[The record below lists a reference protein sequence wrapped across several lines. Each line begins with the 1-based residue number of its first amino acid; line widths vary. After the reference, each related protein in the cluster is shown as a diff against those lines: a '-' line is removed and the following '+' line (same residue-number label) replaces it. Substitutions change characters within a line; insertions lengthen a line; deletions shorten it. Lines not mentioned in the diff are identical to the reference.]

1 MTEHSRSQPRR
12 PGELPAG
19 KKRQLKT
26 ARYQE
31 WGTLVLRM
39 TVVGVLYAAL
49 GWSQALHAVWLKSL
63 WSLLPPIAFLLAVRV
78 ESWPP
83 TRRFPYGF
91 YRAGSIAFLT
101 SGLALICMGSY
112 LVVAGARSLIA
123 HHQPSLHTI
132 YAVGGP
138 THWTGWWIIAALAY
152 SVAVPWI
159 IGQRRQ
165 KLAIELHDKGLYADA
180 SMGRVNWLAG
190 SAAIIGV
197 LGIGFGIWWLDF
209 AAALA
214 IGLDITWHG
223 VRHVYTAVCDLI
235 DEIPRRIGSS
245 ELDPLGA
252 RIRDNLRARDWVRD
266 ARVRLREEGRLLT
279 GVALICP
286 HEDSASL
293 KHFEAAR
300 EAIEA
305 MDWRLLDFQ
314 LVPVCD
320 ATFERYSI
328 DAQGDSRGRSGHA
341 PVQPR

>member
-12 PGELPAG
+12 PGQLPDEQ
-19 KKRQLKT
+19 KRQLKA
-26 ARYQE
+26 ARRQE
-31 WGTLVLRM
+31 WGTLMLRI
-39 TVVGVLYAAL
+39 TVVAALYAAL
-49 GWSQALHAVWLKSL
+49 GSSQALHAVWLKSL
-63 WSLLPPIAFLLAVRV
+63 WSLLPPIAFLVAVRL

-101 SGLALICMGSY
+101 SALALTCMGGY
-112 LVVAGARSLIA
+112 LIFAGARSLIA
-123 HHQPSLHTI
+123 RHQPSLHPI
-132 YAVGGP
+132 DAVGGP
-138 THWTGWWIIAALAY
+138 AHWAGWWIIAALAY

-159 IGQRRQ
+159 IGRRRRQ
-165 KLAIELHDKGLYADA
+165 LAIDLHDKGLYADA

-190 SAAIIGV
+190 STAIIGV
-197 LGIGFGIWWLDF
+197 LGIGLGVWWLDF
-209 AAALA
+209 AAALV

-223 VRHVYTAVCDLI
+223 LRHLYTSVCDLI

-252 RIRDNLRARDWVRD
+252 QIRDYLRERDWIRD

-286 HEDSASL
+286 CDDAASL
-293 KHFEAAR
+293 ERFESAR

-320 ATFERYSI
+320 TTFERYGV
-328 DAQGDSRGRSGHA
+328 DAQGPCA
-341 PVQPR
+341 

>member
-1 MTEHSRSQPRR
+1 MTERSRSQPRR
-12 PGELPAG
+12 PGQLPAE
-19 KKRQLKT
+19 KHRDLTT
-26 ARYQE
+26 ARRQE
-31 WGTLVLRM
+31 WGTLILRV
-39 TVVGVLYAAL
+39 TVVVVLYAAL
-49 GWSQALHAVWLKSL
+49 GASQALHAVWLKSL
-63 WSLLPPIAFLLAVRV
+63 WSLLPPLAFLVAVRI

-101 SGLALICMGSY
+101 SALALTCMGGY
-112 LVVAGARSLIA
+112 LIFAGARSLIEQ
-123 HHQPSLHTI
+123 HQPSLATI
-132 YAVGGP
+132 DAAGGP
-138 THWTGWWIIAALAY
+138 THWAGWWIIAALAY

-159 IGQRRQ
+159 IGRRRQ
-165 KLAIELHDKGLYADA
+165 QLAIDLHDKGLYADA

-197 LGIGFGIWWLDF
+197 LGIGFGVWWLDF

-223 VRHVYTAVCDLI
+223 LRHLYTAVCDLI

-252 RIRDNLRARDWVRD
+252 DIRDFLRGQEWIRD

-279 GVALICP
+279 GIALICP
-286 HEDSASL
+286 NEDEASL
-293 KHFEAAR
+293 ALFESAR
-300 EAIEA
+300 EEIET

-320 ATFERYSI
+320 TTFERYCI
-328 DAQGDSRGRSGHA
+328 DAHGRWS
-341 PVQPR
+341 QN